1 MFYLHEEIKFIK
13 AQNYM
18 YLILKLFEPPIE
30 LFY

>member
-13 AQNYM
+13 AQNY
-18 YLILKLFEPPIE
+18 LILKLFEPPIE